1 MAYQAAQR
9 QAHKIKNL
17 EWREFR
23 LKMLRYLA
31 QRGFNYE
38 VSAEA
43 ARRVWEEQHN
53 PELLTDEG
61 VNL

>member
-9 QAHKIKNL
+9 HLHKIKNL

-31 QRGFNYE
+31 QRGFTYD
-38 VSAEA
+38 VSADT
-43 ARRVWEEQHN
+43 ARRIWEEKDNAEQFAG
-53 PELLTDEG
+53 EG
-61 VNL
+61 VDL